1 MDKIYKYTLKQN
13 KNERLLDAT
22 LNNFNIDIRITLFH
36 HIFYDSLIEEVSISI
51 ISIHKSL

>member
-1 MDKIYKYTLKQN
+1 MDKIYKYTLKES
-13 KNERLLDAT
+13 KNERLLDAI
-22 LNNFNIDIRITLFH
+22 LNTFNIDIRITLFH